1 MYIVED
7 NKASTSVDRWE
18 RSDRDSPFGSR
29 KSGIK
34 ISVDFGQNVD
44 DKIAMN
50 LSRSIRSLNPQII
63 SNKLR
68 NCNIFNSVS
77 RVFLWHGK
85 MKKETGNIV
94 ENPIDNTIFK
104 TAERENNYEV
114 GKVGQNENWKYTYLI
129 IN

>member
-1 MYIVED
+1 
-7 NKASTSVDRWE
+7 
-18 RSDRDSPFGSR
+18 
-29 KSGIK
+29 
-34 ISVDFGQNVD
+34 
-44 DKIAMN
+44 
-50 LSRSIRSLNPQII
+50 
-63 SNKLR
+63 
-68 NCNIFNSVS
+68 
-77 RVFLWHGK
+77 

>member
-1 MYIVED
+1 MEHILLPSLTIESDDLDIGSARLGNRLIAED

-50 LSRSIRSLNPQII
+50 LSRSIRILNPQII

-77 RVFLWHGK
+77 RVFL
-85 MKKETGNIV
+85 
-94 ENPIDNTIFK
+94 
-104 TAERENNYEV
+104 
-114 GKVGQNENWKYTYLI
+114 
-129 IN
+129 